1 MARSRIAPDGWRNA
15 PRATPRKGKWMF
27 RFNDEL
33 LLSADDRDLAQKKYP
48 RVFFALDHPDLRAE
62 FETVDRLANAAKKR
76 SRSIGCLTL
85 VFAVAS
91 LLTFPLEPL
100 ITAASGATSVSLD
113 LFKAIA
119 IVGAVCGVLA
129 IIFGNL
135 GLAFG
140 KSKRRWLQMRLMT
153 ERMRQWQ
160 AQYITAHMPDIV
172 AAAGSEAGRTGYV
185 AARELAFERF
195 KRSFLSQISSEY
207 TKYTRREA
215 VGHMGQTIVDR
226 AGQQAFWID
235 PAWAK
240 AAARKLSEDQD
251 GVLEE
256 IFSACEETRLLG
268 QVQYTNYI
276 LSSEGSFWSLPRKQ
290 IAMLGNTM
298 FALVLLAFLSNFLA
312 LMIAIWPV
320 PSFDQTVVGSFAIIF
335 AILAVGTRSVEE
347 GLHPQRELARMEL
360 YAAQVNAA
368 LQQFTSSN
376 SPGRKVDALKM
387 LEKASTDEMIEFLDA
402 NEHAR
407 FVL

>member
-1 MARSRIAPDGWRNA
+1 MRS
-15 PRATPRKGKWMF
+15 ATEGRGMF

-33 LLSADDRDLAQKKYP
+33 LLSESDRDLAKMKYP
-48 RVFFALDHPDLRAE
+48 RIFFALDHPNLRAE
-62 FETVDRLANAAKKR
+62 FERVDKNANAAKTR

-85 VFAVAS
+85 SFAVGS

-100 ITAASGATSVSLD
+100 ISSASGNAISPIN
-113 LFKAIA
+113 LFRTIA
-119 IVGAVCGVLA
+119 IIGAVSGVLA
-129 IIFGNL
+129 IIFGNI

-140 KSKRRWLQMRLMT
+140 KAKRRWLQMRLKT

-160 AQYITAHMPDIV
+160 AQYITAHIADIV
-172 AAAGSEAGRTGYV
+172 RAAGSD
-185 AARELAFERF
+185 AAIKQFVDTRDLAFKHF
-195 KRSFLSQISSEY
+195 QRSFLDQISSEY

-215 VGHMGQTIVDR
+215 VGHMGQTTLDK
-226 AGQQAFWID
+226 ASQQAFWID

-240 AAARKLSEDQD
+240 AAGRKLPPDPD
-251 GVLEE
+251 GILDE
-256 IFSACEETRLLG
+256 ILSACEETRLLG

-290 IAMLGNTM
+290 INMLGNIM
-298 FALVLLAFLSNFLA
+298 FGLVLLAFLSNFLA
-312 LMIAIWPV
+312 LIVAIWTV
-320 PSFDQTVVGSFAIIF
+320 ASVNQTVVGSFAIIF

-368 LQQFTSSN
+368 RQQFISSN
-376 SPGRKVDALKM
+376 SPARKVDALKS